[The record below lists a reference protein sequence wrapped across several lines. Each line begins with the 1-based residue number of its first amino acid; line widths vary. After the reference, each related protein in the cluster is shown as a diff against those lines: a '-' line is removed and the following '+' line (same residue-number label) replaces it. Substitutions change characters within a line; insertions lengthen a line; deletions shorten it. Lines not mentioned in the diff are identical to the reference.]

1 MPCRQRASPSLFLA
15 SSAQR
20 LQPAAPAALLA
31 LTLQQL
37 IQAEHRSEHAGGG
50 RAANVMQHRWADLLA
65 DLDGDGGGGEDGT
78 AVRTTSAVLQ
88 RYGGR
93 PDFFPTY
100 NTKKDACT

>member
-1 MPCRQRASPSLFLA
+1 
-15 SSAQR
+15 
-20 LQPAAPAALLA
+20 
-31 LTLQQL
+31 
-37 IQAEHRSEHAGGG
+37 
-50 RAANVMQHRWADLLA
+50 MQHRWADLLA